1 MAVKAA
7 MNEKSTN
14 NFGSS
19 KKMLRNVPKKA
30 TLVPMNAKDQAHE
43 LMQVLDY
50 ILNRCTLR
58 EMDALQAA
66 VERRRKD
73 LESSTGIISLD
84 PERAARQMSGAV
96 ENSINQSM
104 ESIRKTFRE
113 FAVDLIRKEAPELSD
128 EQMKDLVDSWLPEA
142 SSLTR
147 PDSAG
152 QSSGRYRG
160 LVKKGLVNGI
170 ECDLMY
176 EMINQFIAYSTGAM
190 SLADEAALRDAVGDW
205 TTIYWKKFPPEIQNL
220 VRMFL
225 SGSLSLPE
233 FDQELLEMLR

>member
-1 MAVKAA
+1 
-7 MNEKSTN
+7 
-14 NFGSS
+14 
-19 KKMLRNVPKKA
+19 MLRNIGKKA
-30 TLVPMNAKDQAHE
+30 ILEAMNAKDQAHE

-73 LESSTGIISLD
+73 LEASTGIISLD
-84 PERAARQMSGAV
+84 PERAARQMSGTV
-96 ENSINQSM
+96 EDSINQSM

-113 FAVDLIRKEAPELSD
+113 FAVDLVRKEAPELTD
-128 EQMKDLVDSWLPEA
+128 EQMKELVDSWLPDE
-142 SSLTR
+142 SSRNR
-147 PDSAG
+147 PDSGMQAN
-152 QSSGRYRG
+152 GRYRG
-160 LVKKGLVNGI
+160 LAKKGLVNGI

-190 SLADEAALRDAVGDW
+190 SLTDEGALRDAVGDW

-220 VRMFL
+220 VRRFL
-225 SGSLSLPE
+225 SGSLALPE
-233 FDQELLEMLR
+233 FDQELLELLR